1 MKQKFFIGSL
11 AVLALMAS
19 CSSESD
25 SVSPVSPDSQIST
38 KGAPIAFGTYLSKGT
53 NTRAGATGSI
63 NTTGALKASAGFG
76 VFAYYTQ
83 DKNYDAAGESQTPNW
98 MYNQKV
104 AWDNTKNEWMYSPLK
119 YWPNDNTIAD
129 DKGATGTTSSKVSF
143 FAYAP
148 FAGDPATGAVAAGE
162 TSGITAFSANDS
174 TGHPTVTYK
183 LAADG
188 KQVDLLWGTA
198 AEGKTYETVTGSN
211 VTVKKV
217 SDAALAPTNLNLQKL
232 KTGQKIMFLF
242 KHALAKFG
250 GSGET
255 TKTNSNG
262 TTETVTTTNG
272 LQVKLDIDKDGAIT
286 GGDKDDATKVTIKNI
301 EIVNKNSTA
310 TNPEDLNGDGTA
322 DDNDKIVSGG
332 TFDLAT
338 GLWTAST
345 KDYVDIDHTI
355 TSPGSKTGTG
365 SETERSNATI
375 ADTLAEPATVA
386 TGTAGWDAL
395 PTGVTTTAQNV
406 YQTESNPL
414 VFIPGTRPS
423 FKITVEYVV
432 RTKDAHLAKGYTEAV
447 QKITHNV
454 AFQDA
459 VQVNKKYNLLI
470 HLGLTSV
477 KFEATVSNWDLDSTP
492 AGGTGTEDSDGEGTP
507 DSSDKDI
514 DVHVPIN
521 VQ

>member
-1 MKQKFFIGSL
+1 MKKLLFITAS
-11 AVLALMAS
+11 ALALLAS

-25 SVSPVSPDSQIST
+25 SVSPVSPDSQTST
-38 KGAPIAFGTYLSKGT
+38 NSAPIAFGTYLSKGT

-63 NTTGALKASAGFG
+63 NTTDALKESAGFG

-83 DKNYDAAGESQTPNW
+83 DKNYDATADQTPNW

-104 AWDNTKNEWMYSPLK
+104 AWDKTKSDWMYSPLK
-119 YWPNDNTIAD
+119 YWPNDNGTAD
-129 DKGATGTTSSKVSF
+129 QSGATGTTTSKVSF

-148 FAGDPATGAVAAGE
+148 FTGDETTGALPTGE
-162 TSGITAFSANDS
+162 TSGITAFSAN
-174 TGHPTVTYK
+174 TAAGHPTVTYK
-183 LAADG
+183 LSKDG
-188 KQVDLLWGTA
+188 KEVDLLWGTA
-198 AEGKTYETVTGSN
+198 PEGKSYETVTGTD
-211 VTVKKV
+211 VTVNKV
-217 SDAALAPTNLNLQKL
+217 SDDALAPTNINIQKL
-232 KTGQKIMFLF
+232 KTGGKVAFLF

-250 GSGET
+250 GSNET
-255 TKTNSNG
+255 TKTKPDG
-262 TTETVTTTNG
+262 TTETVSTTNG

-286 GGDKDDATKVTIKNI
+286 GGDKDAATKVTIKNI
-301 EIVNKNSTA
+301 EIKNTA
-310 TNPEDLNGDGTA
+310 ATTPEDINGDGKA

-338 GLWTAST
+338 GKWKALTE
-345 KDYVDIDHTI
+345 YIDIDHTI
-355 TSPGSKTGTG
+355 TSPGSAKGDG

-375 ADTLAEPATVA
+375 ADALAEPATVP
-386 TGTAGWDAL
+386 TGTAGWEAL

-406 YQTESNPL
+406 YKEESNPL
-414 VFIPGTRPS
+414 VFIPGTKPC

-492 AGGTGTEDSDGEGTP
+492 AGGKEDSDGDGTP
-507 DSSDKDI
+507 DASDTDY

>member
-1 MKQKFFIGSL
+1 MKKLLFITAS
-11 AVLALMAS
+11 ALALLAS
-19 CSSESD
+19 CSSETDSTSTICPNPQTASD
-25 SVSPVSPDSQIST
+25 
-38 KGAPIAFGTYLSKGT
+38 AIAFGTYLSKGT

-63 NTTGALKASAGFG
+63 NTTDALKESAGFG

-83 DKNYDAAGESQTPNW
+83 DKDYDAAGESQTPNW

-104 AWDNTKNEWMYSPLK
+104 AWDKTKSDWMYSPLK
-119 YWPNDNTIAD
+119 YWPNDNGTAD
-129 DKGATGTTSSKVSF
+129 NKGATGTTTSKVSF

-148 FAGDPATGAVAAGE
+148 FTGNADNGQFEGDN
-162 TSGITAFSANDS
+162 TSGITAFSANDA

-183 LAADG
+183 LSKDG
-188 KQVDLLWGTA
+188 KEVDLLWGTA
-198 AEGKTYETVTGSN
+198 PANQKYETVTGTD
-211 VTVKKV
+211 VTVNKV
-217 SDAALAPTNLNLQKL
+217 SDNALAPTNINIQKL
-232 KTGQKIMFLF
+232 KTGGKVAFLF

-250 GSGET
+250 GSNET
-255 TKTNSNG
+255 TKTKSDG
-262 TTETVTTTNG
+262 TLETVTTTNG

-286 GGDKDDATKVTIKNI
+286 GGDKDAATKVTIKTI
-301 EIVNKNSTA
+301 EIKNTNA
-310 TNPEDLNGDGTA
+310 TGTVEDLNGDKAA

-338 GLWTAST
+338 GLWTPLT
-345 KDYVDIDHTI
+345 EYIDIDHTI
-355 TSPGSKTGTG
+355 TSPGSTTGEG
-365 SETERSNATI
+365 SETARSSATI
-375 ADTLAEPATVA
+375 ATNLAEPSAKVA
-386 TGTAGWDAL
+386 DGDKGWNTL
-395 PTGVTTTAQNV
+395 PDGVTTTAQNV

-414 VFIPGTRPS
+414 VFIPGTKPC

-454 AFQDA
+454 AFKDA
-459 VQVNKKYNLLI
+459 VQLNKKYNLLI

-477 KFEATVSNWDLDSTP
+477 KFEATVSNWDLDST
-492 AGGTGTEDSDGEGTP
+492 GTGTGNEDSDGDGTP

>member
-1 MKQKFFIGSL
+1 MKKLLFITAS
-11 AVLALMAS
+11 ALALLAS

-63 NTTGALKASAGFG
+63 NTTDALKASAGFG

-83 DKNYDAAGESQTPNW
+83 DKDYDAAGESQTPNW

-104 AWDNTKNEWMYSPLK
+104 AWDNTKNDWMYSPLK
-119 YWPNDNTIAD
+119 YWPNDNGTAD
-129 DKGATGTTSSKVSF
+129 DKGATGTTTSKVSF

-148 FAGDPATGAVAAGE
+148 FAGNESDGAIPDDQK
-162 TSGITAFSANDS
+162 TSGITAFSAN
-174 TGHPTVTYK
+174 TAKGHPTVTYK
-183 LAADG
+183 LSKDG
-188 KQVDLLWGTA
+188 KEVDLLWGTA
-198 AEGKTYETVTGSN
+198 PEGKSYETVTGTP
-211 VTVKKV
+211 VTVNKV
-217 SDAALAPTNLNLQKL
+217 TDALAPTNINIQKL
-232 KTGQKIMFLF
+232 KTGGKVAFLF

-250 GSGET
+250 GSNET
-255 TKTNSNG
+255 TKTKPDG
-262 TTETVTTTNG
+262 TNG

-286 GGDKDDATKVTIKNI
+286 GGDKDAATKVTIKTI
-301 EIVNKNSTA
+301 EIKNSNA
-310 TNPEDLNGDGTA
+310 TGTVEDLNGDGTA

-338 GLWTAST
+338 GKWKALTE
-345 KDYVDIDHTI
+345 YIDIDHTV
-355 TSPGSKTGTG
+355 TSPGSTTGKG
-365 SETERSNATI
+365 SETERSSATI
-375 ADTLAEPATVA
+375 ADALAEPATVG
-386 TGTAGWDAL
+386 TGTAGWEAL
-395 PTGVTTTAQNV
+395 PDGVTTTAQNV
-406 YQTESNPL
+406 YKSEANPL
-414 VFIPGTRPS
+414 VFIPGTKPS

-454 AFQDA
+454 AFKDA
-459 VQVNKKYNLLI
+459 VQLNKKYNLLI

-492 AGGTGTEDSDGEGTP
+492 AGGTQDSDDDGTLDASDP
-507 DSSDKDI
+507 DY

>member
-1 MKQKFFIGSL
+1 MKKLLFITAS
-11 AVLALMAS
+11 ALALLAS

-25 SVSPVSPDSQIST
+25 SVSPISPDSQTST
-38 KGAPIAFGTYLSKGT
+38 NGAPIAFGTYLSNGT

-63 NTTGALKASAGFG
+63 NTTDALKASAGFG

-83 DKNYDAAGESQTPNW
+83 DKDYDATADQTPNW

-104 AWDNTKNEWMYSPLK
+104 AWDKTKSDWMYSPLK
-119 YWPNDNTIAD
+119 YWPNDNGTAD
-129 DKGATGTTSSKVSF
+129 DKGATGTTTSKVSF

-148 FAGDPATGAVAAGE
+148 FTGDETTGALPTGE
-162 TSGITAFSANDS
+162 TSGITAFSAN
-174 TGHPTVTYK
+174 TAAGHPTVTYK
-183 LAADG
+183 LSKDG
-188 KQVDLLWGTA
+188 KEVDLLWGTA
-198 AEGKTYETVTGSN
+198 PEGKSYETVTGSN
-211 VTVKKV
+211 VTVGKV
-217 SDAALAPTNLNLQKL
+217 TDALAPTNINIQKL
-232 KTGQKIMFLF
+232 KTGGKVAFLF

-250 GSGET
+250 GSNET
-255 TKTNSNG
+255 TKTKPDGS
-262 TTETVTTTNG
+262 TEPVTTTNG

-286 GGDKDDATKVTIKNI
+286 GGDKDAATKVTIKTI
-301 EIVNKNSTA
+301 EIKN
-310 TNPEDLNGDGTA
+310 TNAKGTVEDLNGDGAA

-338 GLWTAST
+338 GKWTPLT
-345 KDYVDIDHTI
+345 EYIDIDHTI
-355 TSPGSKTGTG
+355 TSPGSTTGEG
-365 SETERSNATI
+365 SETARSNATI
-375 ADTLAEPATVA
+375 ADNLAEPGKVA

-395 PTGVTTTAQNV
+395 PDGVTTNAQNV
-406 YQTESNPL
+406 YKEESNPL
-414 VFIPGTRPS
+414 VFIPGTKPS

-454 AFQDA
+454 AFKDA
-459 VQVNKKYNLLI
+459 VELNKKYNLLI

-477 KFEATVSNWDLDSTP
+477 KFETTVSNWDLDSTP
-492 AGGTGTEDSDGEGTP
+492 AGGTVDSDGDGIP
-507 DSSDKDI
+507 DASDPDY

>member
-1 MKQKFFIGSL
+1 MKKLLFLTAS
-11 AVLALMAS
+11 ALALLAS

-25 SVSPVSPDSQIST
+25 SVSPVSPDSQTST
-38 KGAPIAFGTYLSKGT
+38 NGAPIAFGTYLSNGT

-63 NTTGALKASAGFG
+63 NTTDALKASAGFG

-83 DKNYDAAGESQTPNW
+83 DKDYDATADQTPNW

-104 AWDNTKNEWMYSPLK
+104 AWDKTKSDWMYSPLK
-119 YWPNDNTIAD
+119 YWPNDNGTAD
-129 DKGATGTTSSKVSF
+129 QSGATGTTTSKVSF

-148 FAGDPATGAVAAGE
+148 FTGDETTGALAAGE
-162 TSGITAFSANDS
+162 TSGITGFSAN
-174 TGHPTVTYK
+174 TAAGHPTVTYK
-183 LAADG
+183 LSKDG
-188 KQVDLLWGTA
+188 KEVDLLWGTA
-198 AEGKTYETVTGSN
+198 PEGKSYETVTGSN
-211 VTVKKV
+211 VTVGKV
-217 SDAALAPTNLNLQKL
+217 TDALAPTNINIQKL
-232 KTGQKIMFLF
+232 KTGGKVAFLF

-250 GSGET
+250 GSNET
-255 TKTNSNG
+255 TKTKPDGS
-262 TTETVTTTNG
+262 TEPVTTTNG

-286 GGDKDDATKVTIKNI
+286 GGDKDAATKVTIKTI
-301 EIVNKNSTA
+301 EIKNTNA
-310 TNPEDLNGDGTA
+310 TGAVEDLNGDGAA
-322 DDNDKIVSGG
+322 DDKDKIVSGG

-338 GLWTAST
+338 GKWTPLT
-345 KDYVDIDHTI
+345 EYIDIDHTI
-355 TSPGSKTGTG
+355 TSPGSTTGEG
-365 SETERSNATI
+365 SETARSNATI
-375 ADTLAEPATVA
+375 ADNLAEPGTVA

-395 PTGVTTTAQNV
+395 PAGVTTTAQNV
-406 YQTESNPL
+406 YKEESNPL
-414 VFIPGTRPS
+414 VFIPGTKPS

-454 AFQDA
+454 AFKDA
-459 VQVNKKYNLLI
+459 VELNKKYNLLI

-492 AGGTGTEDSDGEGTP
+492 AGAGTEDTDGDGTP
-507 DSSDKDI
+507 DNTDTTY

>member
-1 MKQKFFIGSL
+1 MKKLLFITAS
-11 AVLALMAS
+11 ALALLAS

-25 SVSPVSPDSQIST
+25 SVSPVSPDSQTSPNA
-38 KGAPIAFGTYLSKGT
+38 APIAFGTYLSKGT

-63 NTTGALKASAGFG
+63 NTTDALKESAGFG

-83 DKNYDAAGESQTPNW
+83 DNNYDATADQTPNW

-104 AWDNTKNEWMYSPLK
+104 AWDNTKSDWMYSPLK
-119 YWPNDNTIAD
+119 YWPNDNGTAD
-129 DKGATGTTSSKVSF
+129 DKGATGTTTSKVSF

-148 FAGDPATGAVAAGE
+148 FTGDETTGALPTGE
-162 TSGITAFSANDS
+162 TSGITAFSAN
-174 TGHPTVTYK
+174 TAAGHPTVTYK
-183 LAADG
+183 LSKDG
-188 KQVDLLWGTA
+188 KEVDLLWGTA
-198 AEGKTYETVTGSN
+198 PEGKSYETVTGSN
-211 VTVKKV
+211 VTVGKV
-217 SDAALAPTNLNLQKL
+217 TDALAPTNINIQKL
-232 KTGQKIMFLF
+232 KTGGKVAFLF

-250 GSGET
+250 GSNET
-255 TKTNSNG
+255 TKTKPDGS
-262 TTETVTTTNG
+262 TETVTTTNG
-272 LQVKLDIDKDGAIT
+272 LQVKLDIDKGGAIT
-286 GGDKDDATKVTIKNI
+286 GGDKDAATKVTIKTI
-301 EIVNKNSTA
+301 EIKNTNA
-310 TNPEDLNGDGTA
+310 TGTVEDLNGDGAA

-338 GLWTAST
+338 GKWKALTE
-345 KDYVDIDHTI
+345 YIDIDHTI
-355 TSPGSKTGTG
+355 TSPGSTTGEG
-365 SETERSNATI
+365 SETARSNATI
-375 ADTLAEPATVA
+375 ADNLAEPGTVA
-386 TGTAGWDAL
+386 TGTAGWEAL

-406 YQTESNPL
+406 YKEESNPL
-414 VFIPGTRPS
+414 VFIPGTKPC

-477 KFEATVSNWDLDSTP
+477 KFEATVSNWDLDST
-492 AGGTGTEDSDGEGTP
+492 GTGTGTEDSDGDGTP

>member
-1 MKQKFFIGSL
+1 MKKLLFITAS
-11 AVLALMAS
+11 ALALLAS

-25 SVSPVSPDSQIST
+25 SVSTVCPDSQTSPNA
-38 KGAPIAFGTYLSKGT
+38 APIAFGTYLSNGT

-63 NTTGALKASAGFG
+63 NTTDALKESAGFG

-83 DKNYDAAGESQTPNW
+83 DKDYDATADQTPNW

-104 AWDNTKNEWMYSPLK
+104 AWDKTKSDWMYSPLK
-119 YWPNDNTIAD
+119 YWPNDNGTAD
-129 DKGATGTTSSKVSF
+129 DKGATGTTTSKVSF

-148 FAGDPATGAVAAGE
+148 FTGDETTGALAAGE
-162 TSGITAFSANDS
+162 TSGITAFSAN
-174 TGHPTVTYK
+174 TAAGHPTVTYK
-183 LAADG
+183 LSKDG
-188 KQVDLLWGTA
+188 KEVDLLWGTA
-198 AEGKTYETVTGSN
+198 PEGKSYETVTGSD
-211 VTVKKV
+211 VTVAKV
-217 SDAALAPTNLNLQKL
+217 TDALAPTNINIQKL
-232 KTGQKIMFLF
+232 KTGGKVAFLF

-250 GSGET
+250 GSNET
-255 TKTNSNG
+255 TKTKPDGS
-262 TTETVTTTNG
+262 TETVTTTNG

-286 GGDKDDATKVTIKNI
+286 GGDKDAATKVTIKTI
-301 EIVNKNSTA
+301 EIKNTNA
-310 TNPEDLNGDGTA
+310 TGAVEDLNGDGTA

-338 GLWTAST
+338 GKWTPLT
-345 KDYVDIDHTI
+345 EYIDIDHTI
-355 TSPGSKTGTG
+355 TSPGSTTGEG
-365 SETERSNATI
+365 SETARSNATI
-375 ADTLAEPATVA
+375 ADNLAEPGKVA

-395 PTGVTTTAQNV
+395 PAGVTTTAQNV
-406 YQTESNPL
+406 YKEESNPL
-414 VFIPGTRPS
+414 VFIPGTKPS

-454 AFQDA
+454 AFKDA
-459 VQVNKKYNLLI
+459 VELNKKYNLLI

-492 AGGTGTEDSDGEGTP
+492 AGGKEDSDGDGKP
-507 DSSDKDI
+507 DASDPDY

>member
-1 MKQKFFIGSL
+1 MKKFILLS
-11 AVLALMAS
+11 ASALALLAS

-25 SVSPVSPDSQIST
+25 QLSGITPDAQPSAL
-38 KGAPIAFGTYLSKGT
+38 APISFGTYFSNST
-53 NTRAGATGSI
+53 VTRAGTPGAI
-63 NTTGALKASAGFG
+63 NTTDALKASAGFG

-83 DKNYDAAGESQTPNW
+83 DKDYDATGENQTPNW
-98 MYNQKV
+98 MYNQQVKWDGTS
-104 AWDNTKNEWMYSPLK
+104 AWTYSPLK
-119 YWPNDNTIAD
+119 YWPNDNTTAD

-162 TSGITAFSANDS
+162 TSGITAFSANDA

-198 AEGKTYETVTGSN
+198 AEGKSYETVTGSN

-250 GSGET
+250 GSNET
-255 TKTNSNG
+255 TKTKPDG
-262 TTETVTTTNG
+262 KTEPVSTTNG

-345 KDYVDIDHTI
+345 TDYVDIDHTI

-375 ADTLAEPATVA
+375 ADALAEPATVA
-386 TGTAGWDAL
+386 TGTEGWDAL

-406 YQTESNPL
+406 YKEESNPL
-414 VFIPGTRPS
+414 VFIPGTKPC

-477 KFEATVSNWDLDSTP
+477 KFEA
-492 AGGTGTEDSDGEGTP
+492 

>member
-1 MKQKFFIGSL
+1 MKKLLFITAS
-11 AVLALMAS
+11 ALALLAS
-19 CSSESD
+19 CSSETESTSTICPNPHTAAD
-25 SVSPVSPDSQIST
+25 AIS
-38 KGAPIAFGTYLSKGT
+38 FGTYLSKGT

-63 NTTGALKASAGFG
+63 NTTDALKASAGFG

-83 DKNYDAAGESQTPNW
+83 DKDYDAAGESQTPNW

-104 AWDNTKNEWMYSPLK
+104 AWDDAKKDWMYSPLK
-119 YWPNDNTIAD
+119 YWPNDNTTAD

-148 FAGDPATGAVAAGE
+148 FAGNESDGAIPDDQK
-162 TSGITAFSANDS
+162 TSGITAFSANKAA
-174 TGHPTVTYK
+174 GHPTVTYK
-183 LAADG
+183 LSTDG

-198 AEGKTYETVTGSN
+198 AEGKSYETVTGSN
-211 VTVKKV
+211 VTVGKV
-217 SDAALAPTNLNLQKL
+217 TDALAPTNINIQKL
-232 KTGQKIMFLF
+232 KTGGKVAFLF

-250 GSGET
+250 GSNET
-255 TKTNSNG
+255 TMTKPDG
-262 TTETVTTTNG
+262 KTETVNTTNG

-286 GGDKDDATKVTIKNI
+286 GGDKDAATKVTIKTI
-301 EIVNKNSTA
+301 EIKNSSA
-310 TNPEDLNGDGTA
+310 TKPEDLNGDGKA

-345 KDYVDIDHTI
+345 TDYIDIDHTI
-355 TSPGSKTGTG
+355 TSPGSTKGEG

-375 ADTLAEPATVA
+375 ADALAEPATVT
-386 TGTAGWDAL
+386 TGTEGWDAL
-395 PTGVTTTAQNV
+395 PAGVTTTAQNV
-406 YQTESNPL
+406 YKEESNPL
-414 VFIPGTRPS
+414 VFIPGTKPS

-454 AFQDA
+454 AFKDA
-459 VQVNKKYNLLI
+459 VQLNKKYNLLI

-492 AGGTGTEDSDGEGTP
+492 AGGTGDSDGDGIADASDP
-507 DSSDKDI
+507 DY

>member
-1 MKQKFFIGSL
+1 MKKLLFITAS
-11 AVLALMAS
+11 ALALLAS

-25 SVSPVSPDSQIST
+25 SVSPVSPDSQTST

-63 NTTGALKASAGFG
+63 NTTDALKASAGFG

-83 DKNYDAAGESQTPNW
+83 DKDYDATADQTPNW

-104 AWDNTKNEWMYSPLK
+104 AWDKTKSDWMYSPLK
-119 YWPNDNTIAD
+119 YWPNDNGTAD
-129 DKGATGTTSSKVSF
+129 NKGATGTTTSKVSF

-148 FAGDPATGAVAAGE
+148 FTGDETTGALPTGE
-162 TSGITAFSANDS
+162 TSGITAFSANTA
-174 TGHPTVTYK
+174 TGHPIVTYK
-183 LAADG
+183 LSKDG
-188 KQVDLLWGTA
+188 KEVDLLWGTA
-198 AEGKTYETVTGSN
+198 PEGKSYETVTGTNS
-211 VTVKKV
+211 TVKKV
-217 SDAALAPTNLNLQKL
+217 SDAALAPTNINIQKL
-232 KTGQKIMFLF
+232 KTGSKVAFLF

-250 GSGET
+250 GSNET
-255 TKTNSNG
+255 TKTNPDG
-262 TTETVTTTNG
+262 TIETVKTTNG

-286 GGDKDDATKVTIKNI
+286 GGDKDAATKVTIKTI
-301 EIVNKNSTA
+301 EIKNTNA
-310 TNPEDLNGDGTA
+310 TGTVEDLNGDKAA

-338 GLWTAST
+338 GKWTPLT
-345 KDYVDIDHTI
+345 EYIDIDHTI
-355 TSPGSKTGTG
+355 TSPGSTKGEG
-365 SETERSNATI
+365 SETARSNATI
-375 ADTLAEPATVA
+375 ADALAEPGSVA

-395 PTGVTTTAQNV
+395 PAGVTTSAQNV
-406 YQTESNPL
+406 YKEESNPL
-414 VFIPGTRPS
+414 VFIPGTKPS

-454 AFQDA
+454 AFKDA
-459 VQVNKKYNLLI
+459 VELNKKYNLLI

-492 AGGTGTEDSDGEGTP
+492 VGGIGTEDSDGDGTL
-507 DSSDKDI
+507 DASDTDY

>member
-1 MKQKFFIGSL
+1 MKKFILLS
-11 AVLALMAS
+11 ASALALLAS

-25 SVSPVSPDSQIST
+25 QLSGITPDAQPSAL
-38 KGAPIAFGTYLSKGT
+38 APISFGTYFSNST
-53 NTRAGATGSI
+53 VTRAGTPGAI
-63 NTTGALKASAGFG
+63 NTTDALKASAGFG

-83 DKNYDAAGESQTPNW
+83 DKDYDATGENQTPNW
-98 MYNQKV
+98 MYNQQVKWDGTS
-104 AWDNTKNEWMYSPLK
+104 AWTYSPLK
-119 YWPNDNTIAD
+119 YWPNDNTTAD

-148 FAGDPATGAVAAGE
+148 FAGNESDGAIPDDQK
-162 TSGITAFSANDS
+162 TSGITAFSANDA

-250 GSGET
+250 GSNET
-255 TKTNSNG
+255 TKTNPDG
-262 TTETVTTTNG
+262 TTETVSTTNG

-286 GGDKDDATKVTIKNI
+286 GGDKDATTKVTIKTI
-301 EIVNKNSTA
+301 EIKNTNA
-310 TNPEDLNGDGTA
+310 TGTVEDLNGDGAA

-345 KDYVDIDHTI
+345 TDYVDIDHTI

-375 ADTLAEPATVA
+375 ADALAEPATVA
-386 TGTAGWDAL
+386 TGTEGWDAL

-406 YQTESNPL
+406 YKEESNPL
-414 VFIPGTRPS
+414 VFIPGTKPC

-477 KFEATVSNWDLDSTP
+477 KFEATVSNWDLDS
-492 AGGTGTEDSDGEGTP
+492 AGTGTGNEDSDGDGTP

>member
-1 MKQKFFIGSL
+1 MDMKKFIFPAAAAL
-11 AVLALMAS
+11 VLFAG

-25 SVSPVSPDSQIST
+25 SLRLSTDAQSASPID
-38 KGAPIAFGTYLSKGT
+38 FGTYFSNGAV
-53 NTRAGATGSI
+53 TRAGAPGAI
-63 NTTGALKASAGFG
+63 NTTDALKASEGFG

-83 DKNYDAAGESQTPNW
+83 DKDYDAVGDQKPNW

-104 AWDNTKNEWMYSPLK
+104 AWDAANSVWSYSPLK
-119 YWPNDNTIAD
+119 YWPNDNGTAD
-129 DKGATGTTSSKVSF
+129 DKGSTGTTTSKVSF

-148 FAGDPATGAVAAGE
+148 FAGNESDGTIPDDQK
-162 TSGITAFSANDS
+162 TSGITAFSANDVA
-174 TGHPTVTYK
+174 GHPTVTYK
-183 LAADG
+183 LATDG

-198 AEGKTYETVTGSN
+198 AEGKSYETVTGTK

-232 KTGQKIMFLF
+232 KTGQKISFLF

-250 GSGET
+250 GS
-255 TKTNSNG
+255 
-262 TTETVTTTNG
+262 TETAATPNG
-272 LQVKLDIDKDGAIT
+272 LLVKLDIDKDGAIT
-286 GGDKDDATKVTIKNI
+286 GGDKDAATKVTIKNI
-301 EIVNKNSTA
+301 EIKNTA
-310 TNPEDLNGDGTA
+310 VTTPEDLNGDGTA
-322 DDNDKIVSGG
+322 DDKDKIVAGG

-345 KDYVDIDHTI
+345 SDYVDIDHTI
-355 TSPGSKTGTG
+355 TSPGSAKGAG
-365 SETERSNATI
+365 SETARSSATI
-375 ADTLAEPATVA
+375 ADDLAEPGTVA

-395 PTGVTTTAQNV
+395 PAGVTTTAQNV
-406 YQTESNPL
+406 YKEESNPL
-414 VFIPGTRPS
+414 VFIPGTKPC

-432 RTKDAHLAKGYTEAV
+432 RTKDAHLAKGYTEVV

-454 AFQDA
+454 AFKDDVA
-459 VQVNKKYNLLI
+459 LNKKYNLLI

-477 KFEATVSNWDLDSTP
+477 KFEATVSNWDLDST
-492 AGGTGTEDSDGEGTP
+492 GTGTEDSDGDGTP

>member
-1 MKQKFFIGSL
+1 MKKFILLS
-11 AVLALMAS
+11 ASALALLAS

-25 SVSPVSPDSQIST
+25 SVSPVSPDSQTST
-38 KGAPIAFGTYLSKGT
+38 NSAPIAFGTYLSKGT

-63 NTTGALKASAGFG
+63 NTTDALKASAGFG

-83 DKNYDAAGESQTPNW
+83 DNDYDATTDQTPNW

-104 AWDNTKNEWMYSPLK
+104 AWDNTQSDWMYSPLK
-119 YWPNDNTIAD
+119 YWPNDNSTAD
-129 DKGATGTTSSKVSF
+129 DKGATGTTTSKVSF

-148 FAGDPATGAVAAGE
+148 FTGDETTGALPTGE
-162 TSGITAFSANDS
+162 TSGITAFSAN
-174 TGHPTVTYK
+174 TAAGHPTVTYK
-183 LAADG
+183 LSKDG
-188 KQVDLLWGTA
+188 KEVDLLWGTA
-198 AEGKTYETVTGSN
+198 PEGKSYETVTGSN
-211 VTVKKV
+211 VTVGKV
-217 SDAALAPTNLNLQKL
+217 TDALAPTNINIQKL
-232 KTGQKIMFLF
+232 KTGGKVAFLF

-250 GSGET
+250 GSNET
-255 TKTNSNG
+255 TKTKPDGS
-262 TTETVTTTNG
+262 TEPVTTTNG

-286 GGDKDDATKVTIKNI
+286 GGDKDAATKVTIKTI
-301 EIVNKNSTA
+301 EIKNTNA
-310 TNPEDLNGDGTA
+310 TGSVEDLNGDGTA
-322 DDNDKIVSGG
+322 DENDKIVSGG

-338 GLWTAST
+338 GKWAPLTE
-345 KDYVDIDHTI
+345 YIDIDHTI
-355 TSPGSKTGTG
+355 TSPGSTKGEG
-365 SETERSNATI
+365 SETARSNATI
-375 ADTLAEPATVA
+375 ADNLAEPGTVA

-395 PTGVTTTAQNV
+395 PAGVTTTAQNV
-406 YQTESNPL
+406 YKEESNPL
-414 VFIPGTRPS
+414 VFIPGTKPS

-454 AFQDA
+454 AFKDA
-459 VQVNKKYNLLI
+459 VELNKKYNLLI

-492 AGGTGTEDSDGEGTP
+492 AGGIGTEDSDGDGIP
-507 DSSDKDI
+507 DASDPDY

>member
-1 MKQKFFIGSL
+1 MKKLLFITAS
-11 AVLALMAS
+11 ALALLAS

-25 SVSPVSPDSQIST
+25 SVSPVSPDSQTSP

-63 NTTGALKASAGFG
+63 NTTDALKASAGFG

-83 DKNYDAAGESQTPNW
+83 DKDYDATGENQTPNW
-98 MYNQKV
+98 MYNQQVKWDGTS
-104 AWDNTKNEWMYSPLK
+104 AWTYSPLK
-119 YWPNDNTIAD
+119 YWPNDNTTAD

-162 TSGITAFSANDS
+162 TSGITAFSANDA

-255 TKTNSNG
+255 TKTNPDG

-286 GGDKDDATKVTIKNI
+286 GGNKDDATKVTIKNI
-301 EIVNKNSTA
+301 EIKNTA
-310 TNPEDLNGDGTA
+310 ATTPEDINGDGKA

-345 KDYVDIDHTI
+345 TDYVDIDHTI
-355 TSPGSKTGTG
+355 TSPGSAKGDG

-375 ADTLAEPATVA
+375 ADALAEPATVA

-406 YQTESNPL
+406 YKEESNPL
-414 VFIPGTRPS
+414 VFIPGTKPC

-477 KFEATVSNWDLDSTP
+477 KFEATVSNWDLDS
-492 AGGTGTEDSDGEGTP
+492 AGTGTGNEDSDGDGKP
-507 DSSDKDI
+507 DSSDPDY

>member
-1 MKQKFFIGSL
+1 MKKLLFITAS
-11 AVLALMAS
+11 ALALLAS
-19 CSSESD
+19 CSSETDSTSTICPNPQTASD
-25 SVSPVSPDSQIST
+25 
-38 KGAPIAFGTYLSKGT
+38 AIAFGTYLSKGT

-63 NTTGALKASAGFG
+63 NTTDALKKSAGFG

-83 DKNYDAAGESQTPNW
+83 DKDYDATGESQTPNW

-104 AWDNTKNEWMYSPLK
+104 AWDNTKNDWMYSPLK
-119 YWPNDNTIAD
+119 YWPNDNGTAD
-129 DKGATGTTSSKVSF
+129 NKGATGTTTSKVSF

-148 FAGDPATGAVAAGE
+148 FTGNETTGALAAGE
-162 TSGITAFSANDS
+162 TSGITAFSANNAP
-174 TGHPTVTYK
+174 GHPTVTYK

-198 AEGKTYETVTGSN
+198 AEGKSYETVTGSN
-211 VTVKKV
+211 VTVGNV
-217 SDAALAPTNLNLQKL
+217 TGALAPTNINIQKL
-232 KTGQKIMFLF
+232 KTDGKVAFLF

-250 GSGET
+250 GSNET
-255 TKTNSNG
+255 TKTKPDG
-262 TTETVTTTNG
+262 KTEDVNKTNG
-272 LQVKLDIDKDGAIT
+272 LQVKLDIDNDGAIT
-286 GGDKDDATKVTIKNI
+286 GGDKDAATKVTIKTI
-301 EIVNKNSTA
+301 EIKNSSA
-310 TNPEDLNGDGTA
+310 TTPEDLNGDGAA

-338 GLWTAST
+338 GKWKALTE
-345 KDYVDIDHTI
+345 YIDIDHTI
-355 TSPGSKTGTG
+355 TSPGSTKGKG
-365 SETERSNATI
+365 SETERSSATI
-375 ADTLAEPATVA
+375 ADALAEPDKVA

-395 PTGVTTTAQNV
+395 PAGVTTTAQNV
-406 YQTESNPL
+406 YQTEANPL
-414 VFIPGTRPS
+414 VFIPGTKPS

-454 AFQDA
+454 AFKDA
-459 VQVNKKYNLLI
+459 VQLNKKYNLLI

-477 KFEATVSNWDLDSTP
+477 KFEATVSNWDFDSTP
-492 AGGTGTEDSDGEGTP
+492 AGGTKDSDGDGEP
-507 DSSDKDI
+507 DATDPDY